1 MKLVRFK
8 GKKEGGMWAM
18 LPIGV
23 KRLGLCTGK
32 VHFNPCAELSD
43 EDAEKLIKMHPD
55 MYEVI
60 REGEFTQSMPEAP
73 KKRRGRPKKV
83 EALSA

>member
-1 MKLVRFK
+1 MKLVKYK
-8 GKKEGGMWAM
+8 GRKEGGMWAM

-43 EDAEKLIKMHPD
+43 EEAEKLIKMHPD

-60 REGEFTQSMPEAP
+60 YDAEITQMMPEMP
-73 KKRRGRPKKV
+73 KKRRGRPKKS
-83 EALSA
+83 EQLSA